1 MESTPALRTDFYQ
14 LTMAVGYLHRQMAHQ
29 TVVCEAFVRRLPK
42 HRGFLLVA
50 GLERIVEFVRT
61 LRFTRAQ
68 VDYLKAHPSL
78 ARALDPETEAAL
90 LDFAFEGDLWAMP
103 EGTVAFANEPL
114 LRVQAPLWQAQ
125 MVETSLLS
133 MLNHST
139 MVASKA
145 ARIVAA
151 AGGSAVMEF
160 GTRRTHDE
168 AAIDAARSAYIAGCV
183 GTSNVEAGFRHGIP
197 VFGTAAHMWTMSHA
211 SEDEAF
217 DSYLSVY
224 PQESTLLVD
233 TYDTLEGTR
242 RACQAARR
250 AGDPA
255 FLGGVRVDCGLLT
268 GDDQPTGICKKM
280 RAVLDEEG
288 FSHTRIIVS
297 GDMNE
302 YRMGRLLDAGEP
314 IDAFGVGTKLVASPD
329 APSLSGVYKIV
340 QVGLG
345 AEARPVLKLSPG
357 KLSYPGAH
365 QVYRRHDA
373 SGKIACDRL
382 ALADEQVREGAAML
396 QPIVQKGEPVAHE
409 PDDLEAI
416 RRRANQQMASLP
428 DGALLA
434 EEAVITVEPS
444 EALSTLTEQTAA
456 RFSSP
461 T

>member
-1 MESTPALRTDFYQ
+1 METTPALRTDFYQ
-14 LTMAVGYLHRQMAHQ
+14 LTMAVGYLRRKMAHQ
-29 TVVCEAFVRRLPK
+29 TVVCEAFVRRLPR
-42 HRGFLLVA
+42 HRGFLLLA
-50 GLERIVEFVRT
+50 GLNRIVQYMQA
-61 LRFTRAQ
+61 LRFSPEQ
-68 VDYLKAHPSL
+68 VDYLKGHPSL
-78 ARALDPETEAAL
+78 AGALDAETEQAL
-90 LDFAFEGDLWAMP
+90 LGFAFEGDVWAMP

-114 LRVQAPLWQAQ
+114 VRVQAPLWQAQ

-151 AGGSAVMEF
+151 AGGAGVMEF

-168 AAIDAARSAYIAGCV
+168 AAIDAARAAYIAGCV
-183 GTSNVEAGFRHGIP
+183 GTSNVEAGFRHGVP
-197 VFGTAAHMWTMSHA
+197 VYGTAAHMWTMSHA

-224 PQESTLLVD
+224 PQPSTLLVD

-255 FLGGVRVDCGLLT
+255 FLSGVRVDCGLLT
-268 GDDQPTGICKKM
+268 GDDQPTGICREM
-280 RAVLDEEG
+280 RQVLDQEG
-288 FSHTRIIVS
+288 FTHTRIIVS

-302 YRMGRLLDAGEP
+302 YRMARLLSAGEP

-345 AEARPVLKLSPG
+345 EQARPVLKLSPG

-365 QVYRRHDA
+365 QVFRRHDA
-373 SGKIACDRL
+373 SGKIAGDLL
-382 ALADEQVREGAAML
+382 ALVDEAVPEGDAML
-396 QPIVQKGEPVAHE
+396 QPVMRQGEPVAD
-409 PDDLEAI
+409 PDDLETV
-416 RRRANQQMASLP
+416 RDRAAEQMASLP

-434 EEAVITVEPS
+434 DEAAITVEPS
-444 EALSTLTEQTAA
+444 KKLKRLTEETAA
-456 RFSSP
+456 RFGAEE
-461 T
+461 

>member
-1 MESTPALRTDFYQ
+1 MEHTPALRTDFYQ
-14 LTMAVGYLHRQMAHQ
+14 LTMAVGYLRRQMAQQ

-42 HRGFLLVA
+42 HRGFLLLC
-50 GLERIVEFVRT
+50 GLERIVEYIRA

-68 VDYLKAHPSL
+68 VDYLKRHPSL
-78 ARALDPETEAAL
+78 AGALDSETEEAL
-90 LDFAFEGDLWAMP
+90 LDFAFEGDVWAMP

-114 LRVQAPLWQAQ
+114 VRVQAPLWQAQ

-151 AGGSAVMEF
+151 AGGASVMEF

-168 AAIDAARSAYIAGCV
+168 AAIDAARAAYIAGCV

-197 VFGTAAHMWTMSHA
+197 VHGTAAHMWTMSHP
-211 SEDEAF
+211 SEEEAF
-217 DSYLSVY
+217 DSYLAVY

-250 AGDPA
+250 AGDPK

-268 GDDQPTGICKKM
+268 GDDEPTGICKEM
-280 RAVLDEEG
+280 RAVLDAEG
-288 FSHTRIIVS
+288 FGHTRIIVS

-302 YRMGRLLDAGEP
+302 YRMGRLLSAGEP

-345 AEARPVLKLSPG
+345 ANARPVLKLSPG

-365 QVYRRHDA
+365 QVYRRRDA
-373 SGKIACDRL
+373 NGKIAGDLL
-382 ALADEQVREGAAML
+382 ALVDEPAPDGSSALL
-396 QPIVQKGEPVAHE
+396 QPVMRRGNVVA
-409 PDDLEAI
+409 DDLGDLATI
-416 RRRANQQMASLP
+416 HARAAVQLSSLP
-428 DGALLA
+428 EGALLA
-434 EEAVITVEPS
+434 EEAAITVEPS
-444 EALSTLTEQTAA
+444 AALQQLTEETTAK
-456 RFSSP
+456 FGG
-461 T
+461 